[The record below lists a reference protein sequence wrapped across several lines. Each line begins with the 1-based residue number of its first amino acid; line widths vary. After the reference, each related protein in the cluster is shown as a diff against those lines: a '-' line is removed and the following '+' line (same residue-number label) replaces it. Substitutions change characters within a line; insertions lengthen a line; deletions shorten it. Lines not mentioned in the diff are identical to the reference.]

1 MSAVDEIVAVL
12 GDLSLLLRRDPDALA
27 RREQIL
33 ATKAAL
39 VERIRAEEEGPVVE
53 VTCRPPA

>member
-1 MSAVDEIVAVL
+1 MSTTQEIVAVL
-12 GDLSLLLRRDPDALA
+12 AELELLLHRDSAALA

-39 VERIRAEEEGPVVE
+39 VERIRAEG
-53 VTCRPPA
+53 AGAQ